1 MRQRRLTSL
10 LFLLIF
16 VICGGNSTTETIEPV
31 EDATKVNTSTTNEA
45 TKEVEDNNQVDTKA
59 VSYTH
64 LTLPTIYSV

>member
-10 LFLLIF
+10 IFLLIF

-45 TKEVEDNNQVDTKA
+45 TKHVEDNNQVDTKDN
-59 VSYTH
+59 SD
-64 LTLPTIYSV
+64 S